1 MVFRHTKGF
10 FHMKRI
16 GIAIATVL
24 MCAFVSAGQA
34 FGAATAAADTQE
46 VPVHTGG
53 IGDDELQALR
63 AREKEFNLK
72 LVFSLV
78 QGNYLAD
85 VDVVVVNER
94 GAAIIERLNT
104 GPILLARLPAGEYN
118 ITVSH
123 DGKTVSRKV
132 RIATGR
138 LRTEHVVR
146 WPADPE
152 RDLPVSRWLDRE

>member
-1 MVFRHTKGF
+1 MA
-10 FHMKRI
+10 I
-16 GIAIATVL
+16 GTAIGTAIV
-24 MCAFVSAGQA
+24 CAFVSAGQA
-34 FGAATAAADTQE
+34 LGADTPAAASRETA
-46 VPVHTGG
+46 VLAGG
-53 IGDDELQALR
+53 VGDDELQVLR

-94 GAAIIERLNT
+94 GATILERLNT
-104 GPILLARLPAGEYN
+104 GPILLALLPAGDYT
-118 ITVSH
+118 IIVSH
-123 DGKTVSRKV
+123 DGKAVSRKV
-132 RIATGR
+132 RIATRR

>member
-1 MVFRHTKGF
+1 MA
-10 FHMKRI
+10 I
-16 GIAIATVL
+16 GTAIGTAIV
-24 MCAFVSAGQA
+24 CAFVSAGQA
-34 FGAATAAADTQE
+34 LGADTAAAASQE
-46 VPVHTGG
+46 VAILAGG
-53 IGDDELQALR
+53 IGDDEQQVLR

-78 QGNYLAD
+78 QGNYLTD
-85 VDVVVVNER
+85 VDVVVVNEK
-94 GAAIIERLNT
+94 GATILERLNT

-123 DGKTVSRKV
+123 DGKAVSRKV

>member
-1 MVFRHTKGF
+1 
-10 FHMKRI
+10 MKRI
-16 GIAIATVL
+16 GMTIGTVF
-24 MCAFVSAGQA
+24 MCAFVSAVQA
-34 FGAATAAADTQE
+34 FAADTPAAARQE
-46 VPVHTGG
+46 VAVLAGG
-53 IGDDELQALR
+53 IGDDELLALR

-85 VDVVVVNER
+85 VDVVVVDQR
-94 GAAIIERLNT
+94 GATVLERLNT
-104 GPILLARLPAGEYN
+104 GPILLARLPAGEYS

-123 DGKTVSRKV
+123 DGKAVSRKV

-152 RDLPVSRWLDRE
+152 NDLPVSRWIDRE